1 MMKTE
6 NIFSF
11 ITTAFRFSKIIDLT
25 VQLEKL
31 TMVMERLRLTQ
42 NATLGAPAFSVS
54 DLSGPLD
61 SRNLVPSLG
70 MNMYLGAKMQK
81 SLDQI
86 PTRHNLSLMESRTEK
101 WKMPL
106 SFKCVGTFRFVFICS
121 D

>member
-1 MMKTE
+1 MKTE

>member
-1 MMKTE
+1 M
-6 NIFSF
+6 
-11 ITTAFRFSKIIDLT
+11 RFSKIIDLT
-25 VQLEKL
+25 VKLEKL

-42 NATLGAPAFSVS
+42 NATMGVPAFSVA
-54 DLSGPLD
+54 DFSGPLD

-70 MNMYLGAKMQK
+70 MNMYMGAKMQK

-86 PTRHNLSLMESRTEK
+86 PMHHNLSLMEPRTEK

-106 SFKCVGTFRFVFICS
+106 SFKCVGTFRFVFVCS

>member
-1 MMKTE
+1 MKTG

-86 PTRHNLSLMESRTEK
+86 PMRHNLSLMESRTEK